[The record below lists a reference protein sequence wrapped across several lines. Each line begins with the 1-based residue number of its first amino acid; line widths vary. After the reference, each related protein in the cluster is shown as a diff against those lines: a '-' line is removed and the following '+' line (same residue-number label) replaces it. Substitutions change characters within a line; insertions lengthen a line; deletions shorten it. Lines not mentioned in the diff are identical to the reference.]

1 MKVVIVTNTREA
13 VSLMPQVKFDLI
25 RATLAPVDV
34 SCMFV
39 EDKKDFSLLDNISQN
54 DIVLVET
61 KDAETIHQI
70 AIRGLRHT
78 GETPTAVNFDSDK
91 VYLRKAIKGKIPMPR
106 LYESLD
112 EIEDGKQYFV
122 KPLILED
129 SIGIDSHSLCK
140 SKDEVEERVNY
151 IKEIFG
157 KPAIVED
164 YVDGYD
170 VTVGIINCGDS
181 FIVKAVRIDSL
192 LEGVPFQSEQVKT
205 KDLRD
210 FYDMDELNPKLSET
224 LKNMAIGAFLS
235 IGAVNYAR
243 LDFRVSEGGQPYL
256 IEVNLYPGLKDT
268 GAMYR
273 AVKFTGMS
281 YRDFLYR
288 VLNTAHRR
296 LI

>member
-1 MKVVIVTNTREA
+1 MKVVVVTNTRE
-13 VSLMPQVKFDLI
+13 VDSLMPQVKFDLI
-25 RATLAPVDV
+25 KATLAPIEVQI
-34 SCMFV
+34 MFV
-39 EDKKDFSLLDNISQN
+39 ENEDDFQLLDKISQN

-78 GETPTAVNFDSDK
+78 GEVPAAVNFDSNK
-91 VYLRKAIKGKIPMPR
+91 VDLRKAVAGKIPMPG
-106 LYESLD
+106 LYVSHD
-112 EIEDGKQYFV
+112 EVEDGKRYFV

-129 SIGIDSHSLCK
+129 SIGIDECSLCK
-140 SKDEVEERVNY
+140 SKKEVVDRVKY
-151 IKEIFG
+151 INEKFG
-157 KPAIVED
+157 KPAIIED
-164 YVDGYD
+164 FIEGYD
-170 VTVGIINCGDS
+170 VTVGIINRSDS

-205 KDLRD
+205 KNLRD
-210 FYDMDELNPKLSET
+210 FFDMDELNPNLSEM

-235 IGAVNYAR
+235 IGATNYAR
-243 LDFRVSEGGQPYL
+243 LDFRVTDDGQPYL

-268 GAMYR
+268 GAMFR
-273 AVKFTGMS
+273 AIKFTGIP
-281 YRDFLYR
+281 YREFLYN

>member
-1 MKVVIVTNTREA
+1 MKVVVVTNTRE
-13 VSLMPQVKFDLI
+13 VNSLMPQVKFDLI
-25 RATLAPVDV
+25 KATLAPIEVQI
-34 SCMFV
+34 MFV
-39 EDKKDFSLLDNISQN
+39 ENEEDFQLLDKISQN

-78 GETPTAVNFDSDK
+78 GEVPAAVNFDSNK
-91 VYLRKAIKGKIPMPR
+91 VDLRKAVAGKIPMPG
-106 LYESLD
+106 LYVSLD
-112 EIEDGKQYFV
+112 EVEDGKRYFV

-129 SIGIDSHSLCK
+129 SIGIDEHSLCH
-140 SKDEVEERVNY
+140 SKAEVVERVKY
-151 IKEIFG
+151 INEKFG
-157 KPAIVED
+157 KPAIIED
-164 YVDGYD
+164 YIEGYD
-170 VTVGIINCGDS
+170 VTVGIINRGDS

-205 KDLRD
+205 EDLRD
-210 FYDMDELNPKLSET
+210 FYDMDELNPKLSEM

-235 IGAVNYAR
+235 IGATNYAR
-243 LDFRVSEGGQPYL
+243 LDFRVTEAGQPYL

-273 AVKFTGMS
+273 AIKFTGIP
-281 YRDFLYR
+281 YRDYLYE
-288 VLNTAHRR
+288 VLNTARRR